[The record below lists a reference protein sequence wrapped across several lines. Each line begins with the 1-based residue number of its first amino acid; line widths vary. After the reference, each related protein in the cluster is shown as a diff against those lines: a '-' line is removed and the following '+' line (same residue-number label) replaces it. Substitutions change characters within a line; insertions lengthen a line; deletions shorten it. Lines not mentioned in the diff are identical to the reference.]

1 MKKASNIKRGGRE
14 QIGSLPVTEPGSF
27 YQVEKG
33 KGTLCQTAV
42 KPKKWRSRR
51 MRKPFS
57 GDTVKPTEP
66 SEDRQSW
73 SPEPPTALPEVR
85 QHMPAHGADLQV
97 MMN

>member
-1 MKKASNIKRGGRE
+1 MSD
-14 QIGSLPVTEPGSF
+14 GSQAKEM
-27 YQVEKG
+27 EKQKNG
-33 KGTLCQTAV
+33 Q
-42 KPKKWRSRR
+42 

-73 SPEPPTALPEVR
+73 SPEPPTAFPEVR
-85 QHMPAHGADLQV
+85 QHMPAHGADPQV